1 MVDEEGAGDGRLGGG
16 VEGAF
21 EGGEKTCNV
30 TIKIAQFAGYGA
42 DHFGLVG
49 WEVNE
54 GLGAFGM
61 LDLWHLVFGERNRGI
76 DETYQFVTEFT
87 IHGDGY

>member
-16 VEGAF
+16 IEEAF
-21 EGGEKTCNV
+21 EGGEEMRNV
-30 TIKIAQFAGYGA
+30 TVKIAQFAGYGA

-61 LDLWHLVFGERNRGI
+61 LDLWQLVSGERNQGS
-76 DETYQFVTEFT
+76 DGTCQFVTEFA
-87 IHGDGY
+87 IHVGGY

>member
-21 EGGEKTCNV
+21 EGGEEMCY
-30 TIKIAQFAGYGA
+30 IAVEIAYFAGYGA
-42 DHFGLVG
+42 NHFSLVG
-49 WEVNE
+49 WEVGK

-61 LDLWHLVFGERNRGI
+61 LDLWQSVIR
-76 DETYQFVTEFT
+76 
-87 IHGDGY
+87 